1 MIYRALRAR
10 RRRAR
15 WWNSNAV
22 DGAIYNRQNKEQIQI
37 ECCILEITIFLILQK
52 LAVTVKVFIDSPNKS
67 FDLYFFSTK
76 YNIDNCL
83 LYGDEK

>member
-1 MIYRALRAR
+1 M
-10 RRRAR
+10 
-15 WWNSNAV
+15 WNRNDV

-37 ECCILEITIFLILQK
+37 EFCILEITIFLILQK

-67 FDLYFFSTK
+67 FDLYFFSKK

-83 LYGDEK
+83 LYGEEK